1 MFYNGIKKEVF
12 LLAISRQREQFQQKV
27 DKIQEELPFYC
38 VEYIDS
44 RDHLSPVTLYNYA
57 KDFQEFFEWLIAEK
71 IVNGPVKEIELSALE
86 KLPLKE
92 VESYFRAIGK
102 KDYTTS
108 KKKNAEKRRISQA
121 TVNRKKSAL
130 RSLFNYLINETENEC
145 GESYI
150 VRNVLSKIR
159 IHKVKE
165 TLNERAKNIVNKI
178 FVGNNDIGFLNYIRD
193 EHIHSLSRKQLAYFV
208 RDKERD
214 FAILSLFLGAGI
226 RLDELANIRMKDIDF
241 LSSEIHVIRKGNK
254 KDSVSVVPESIE
266 DLKKYIIVRNEKYGG
281 TNDEDEFVFL
291 TIYKKE
297 TSPLSHRAIQ
307 NIVYKY
313 TKAFDKKMS
322 PHKLRHTYATN
333 LAEATGDLSLVM
345 NQLGHTSSQTSLL
358 YITTTREKAKK
369 ASEML
374 GERRKNIRT
383 D

>member
-1 MFYNGIKKEVF
+1 M
-12 LLAISRQREQFQQKV
+12 AISRQREKFQQKV

-38 VEYIDS
+38 IEYIDS

-57 KDFQEFFEWLIAEK
+57 RDFQDFFEWLISER
-71 IVNGPVKEIELSALE
+71 IVKGPMKEIELSALE
-86 KLPLKE
+86 HLSLKE
-92 VESYFRAIGK
+92 VESYFRTIGK
-102 KDYTTS
+102 KEYTTA
-108 KKKNAEKRRISQA
+108 KKKNAEKKRISQA

-130 RSLFNYLINETENEC
+130 RSLFSYLTNETENEK

-159 IHKVKE
+159 IHKEKE
-165 TLNERAKNIVNKI
+165 TLNERAKKIVNKI
-178 FVGNNDIGFLNYIRD
+178 FVGTNDIGFLNYIKD
-193 EHIHSLSRKQLAYFV
+193 EHIHSLSPKQQAYFI

-214 FAILSLFLGAGI
+214 FAIISLFLGTGI
-226 RLDELANIRMKDIDF
+226 RLDELANIRLKDIDF
-241 LSSEIHVIRKGNK
+241 TSSEIHVIRKGNK
-254 KDSVSVVPESIE
+254 KDSVAVVPESIE
-266 DLKKYIIVRNEKYGG
+266 DLKKYIDVRNKKYGG
-281 TNDEDEFVFL
+281 TMDEDEFVFL
-291 TIYKKE
+291 TVYKKE

-369 ASEML
+369 ASELL
-374 GERRKNIRT
+374 GIRRNSINN